1 MSRLASL
8 VLLLAASV
16 LPAAAMA
23 ATKSSPGQTGQD
35 AGATGVAGV
44 SASIQVD
51 GTTLIQAPVS
61 ITANQ
66 DLVLATVLTPRAT
79 VTPTTSTTS
88 TIVNGSSGSAAPV
101 TASAGSSSGGGT
113 SGVSAAGVQQVSGGL
128 VAAST
133 PTPSQATFV
142 VAGQDGQSISV
153 AVPQNFD
160 VTRNGGNETLN
171 VATTTDLTSL
181 AGSQLLSTSIGG
193 GAGTL
198 SFNVGGRI
206 NIGENVVPGAYE
218 GLLVVTAQY
227 N

>member
-1 MSRLASL
+1 MSRFFPVA
-8 VLLLAASV
+8 LLLAV
-16 LPAAAMA
+16 AAMPVVATA
-23 ATKSSPGQTGQD
+23 ATKATSAQTGRD
-35 AGATGVAGV
+35 AGAAGV
-44 SASIQVD
+44 PGLSAAIQVD

-61 ITANQ
+61 IAASQ

-79 VTPTTSTTS
+79 VAPATSTTS
-88 TIVNGSSGSAAPV
+88 TIASG
-101 TASAGSSSGGGT
+101 SGGGATASPTGSGT
-113 SGVSAAGVQQVSGGL
+113 SGSGTSAVSAAGVQQLSGGL

-160 VTRNGGNETLN
+160 VTRSGGSETLN

-181 AGSQLLSTSIGG
+181 AGSQLLATSIGG

-206 NIGENVVPGAYE
+206 NIGQNVVPGAYE